1 MTTSN
6 EEFWNHKSFAFVA
19 HSAKKPFPTLSYGE
33 LKKQG
38 KQVFPVDPSVE
49 EIEGDATFPDLVS
62 LPQKV
67 DAVVLEA
74 PREET
79 ADWVRQAADA
89 GIQHVWIHMNR
100 DTPEALELAR
110 QRGLDVRTG
119 TCAVMY
125 VKPGLSYHSV
135 HKWINQALGNY

>member
-19 HSAKKPFPTLSYGE
+19 QSAKKPFPTLSYGE

-67 DAVVLEA
+67 DAVVLI
-74 PREET
+74 P
-79 ADWVRQAADA
+79 V
-89 GIQHVWIHMNR
+89 
-100 DTPEALELAR
+100 
-110 QRGLDVRTG
+110 
-119 TCAVMY
+119 
-125 VKPGLSYHSV
+125 
-135 HKWINQALGNY
+135 

>member
-1 MTTSN
+1 
-6 EEFWNHKSFAFVA
+6 
-19 HSAKKPFPTLSYGE
+19 
-33 LKKQG
+33 
-38 KQVFPVDPSVE
+38 VE
-49 EIEGDATFPDLVS
+49 EIEGDATFPDLGA

-67 DAVVLEA
+67 DAVVLET

-100 DTPEALELAR
+100 DTPEALELGR
-110 QRGLDVRTG
+110 ERGLEVRTG

-135 HKWINQALGNY
+135 HKWINQALGSY